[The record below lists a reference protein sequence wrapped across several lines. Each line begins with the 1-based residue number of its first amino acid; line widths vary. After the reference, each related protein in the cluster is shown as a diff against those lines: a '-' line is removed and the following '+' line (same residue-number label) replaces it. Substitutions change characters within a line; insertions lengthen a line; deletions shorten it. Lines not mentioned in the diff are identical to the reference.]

1 MKKRFYTD
9 ILKIMLISS
18 LVGLSSCV
26 QKSKLEPSFIDKQDF
41 SVKNNPKEKNY
52 TKKIKN
58 YGVSVSLE
66 WVGNAYPLETSKTMV
81 GSVSRFVIPY
91 TRKTSLLK
99 LKIENTTNDYV
110 DVELKDISLID
121 NVEKKETKPL
131 TVDYFKTLW
140 PTFAVKN
147 QDMLIDQ
154 SFAIGE
160 VIRTIVRDK
169 SVIPNSTYSGYL
181 AFPRLSQNVDNLAV
195 KIKLNVDN
203 QAKELIF
210 EYEKNE
216 KS

>member
-1 MKKRFYTD
+1 MKKSFYTN
-9 ILKIMLISS
+9 ILKILVVSS

-41 SVKNNPKEKNY
+41 SVKNNPKEKND

-110 DVELKDISLID
+110 DVELKDISLVD
-121 NVEKKETKPL
+121 NVEKKEIKPL

-181 AFPRLSQNVDNLAV
+181 AFPRLSQNVDKLAV
-195 KIKLNVDN
+195 KMKLKVDN
-203 QAKELIF
+203 QGKELIF
-210 EYEKNE
+210 EYVKNE
-216 KS
+216 KI